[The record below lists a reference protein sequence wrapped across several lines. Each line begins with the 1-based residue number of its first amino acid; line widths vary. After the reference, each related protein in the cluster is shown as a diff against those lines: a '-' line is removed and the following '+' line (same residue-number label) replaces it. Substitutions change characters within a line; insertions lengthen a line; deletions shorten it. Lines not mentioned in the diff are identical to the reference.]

1 MGLCAG
7 MSNGS
12 GSHSGL
18 QSGDSIVTSCS
29 ATVGGPSMV
38 MSIPTNES
46 RYEDDLLDDHV
57 HSSDDYEDHF
67 EGLEVGNDHVPLGDI
82 LEKLEACSDAKS
94 GLIRLHASAENGS
107 PTISATVNVATLD
120 LSDPESIH
128 QHLSQL
134 NDTVLK
140 VSTTCL
146 NLNSVALPLD
156 GYNDNNDN
164 NINNNNPTTNNN
176 NNDNN
181 TDNNNRS
188 VNDNHRNSTSNHTN
202 GNNNNKNSNGNKNE
216 NNNDQINQNNNK
228 ANSDLKN
235 QNFDTC
241 AKEEADDSSSFEN
254 SQYPTST
261 NSRLDSCVDN
271 CPTTTTINNDKNN
284 VTTLLS
290 SLIVSSSPT
299 TIPPTPTTS
308 LLPTSPCPTVTLSSL
323 NPLPPQNQAPQS
335 QTSVDTQSIKSPTVA
350 RRTAS
355 NGKPITQ
362 ICSICSKAFSNAS
375 ALAKH
380 RLTHSEER
388 RYQCNICSKAFKRQ
402 DHLNGHLL
410 THRSTK
416 PFACMAEGCGKSY
429 CDARSLRRHKE
440 NHHSNLKE
448 VSNGPNTLNNQENKT
463 SVSTLKQS
471 EYVGSGSTEENSVE
485 HVSPGPVVKTKGLS
499 PKQFQLIEQLIRDS
513 KASST
518 KAAAT
523 LKPSI
528 SASSDTPSSAKHEAS
543 ITASTIAAK
552 ALAAVQSKAF
562 QLTAMGA
569 VASATP
575 IGEHAQTNPPPV
587 PLPDKPVECA
597 ICQRKFKN
605 IPALNGHM
613 RLHGGYYKKDADG
626 RRIIPQQPIVSQSH
640 STTNNTATSTDT
652 SNTAL
657 TSHLRP
663 LLEEG
668 MKKRKHEDSEKG
680 VITACMGND
689 RLPPEAVKML
699 HQHNNS
705 NQPPLKMPHL
715 STSSST
721 STSQLTIT
729 PATPST
735 PLPNLSFRSL
745 PPPNTSQLL
754 ANLEIKAKERESFTN
769 PVTSGY
775 GDMANEVIS
784 MVTSALNITSSVQ
797 SLATPVSNGPLI
809 FPNRPVPMSS
819 VSNTTASQ
827 LLNLSSNMA
836 TTVVNALSSVKTLNS
851 YGPSLISSPLVQRPP
866 TPPMLRCPTQM
877 LRVDN
882 SLDKTPKVGPEHQA
896 VIPDLLQIEPEDLEC
911 EIMWDPAMGDKVDS
925 HAMQSLLQL
934 ASSSLMPGAS
944 KNEETALKILQ
955 NNGGDVEASLQQLLS
970 FDVLESEPAWSE
982 NEVNT
987 FYESLVHHHKNFSKI
1002 SREIGSKSVKDVVE
1016 FYYLWKNICRDE
1028 SQSFKTI
1035 FSSTLNV
1042 SAQVNGKTGI
1052 QDGEA
1057 THNNNNNSSY
1067 KIPDNPGVCVS

>member
-1 MGLCAG
+1 MTLEMSQFGSELGLGPG
-7 MSNGS
+7 MVNGS
-12 GSHSGL
+12 NSHNSL

-38 MSIPTNES
+38 VSIPTNES

-57 HSSDDYEDHF
+57 HSADDYEDHF

-140 VSTTCL
+140 
-146 NLNSVALPLD
+146 LD
-156 GYNDNNDN
+156 SHVDIG
-164 NINNNNPTTNNN
+164 T
-176 NNDNN
+176 
-181 TDNNNRS
+181 
-188 VNDNHRNSTSNHTN
+188 TSNV
-202 GNNNNKNSNGNKNE
+202 
-216 NNNDQINQNNNK
+216 
-228 ANSDLKN
+228 
-235 QNFDTC
+235 
-241 AKEEADDSSSFEN
+241 SS
-254 SQYPTST
+254 
-261 NSRLDSCVDN
+261 
-271 CPTTTTINNDKNN
+271 
-284 VTTLLS
+284 LLS
-290 SLIVSSSPT
+290 SLIDTSPST
-299 TIPPTPTTS
+299 MPPTPTTN
-308 LLPTSPCPTVTLSSL
+308 LLPTAPCPPVTLSSL
-323 NPLPPQNQAPQS
+323 NPLPPQNQ
-335 QTSVDTQSIKSPTVA
+335 TSPSHPSVNTQSITKSPALA
-350 RRTAS
+350 RRTNS

-416 PFACMAEGCGKSY
+416 PFACMADGCGKSY

-448 VSNGPNTLNNQENKT
+448 LSSGPNAPNNQDNKADASTLN
-463 SVSTLKQS
+463 LS
-471 EYVGSGSTEENSVE
+471 EYEPSGSNEENSLDQ
-485 HVSPGPVVKTKGLS
+485 VSPGPVVKTKGLS

-518 KAAAT
+518 KAAAA

-528 SASSDTPSSAKHEAS
+528 SASSDNPGSAANHEAS
-543 ITASTIAAK
+543 VTASTIAAK

-562 QLTAMGA
+562 QLTAMGS
-569 VASATP
+569 VPSTTP
-575 IGEHAQTNPPPV
+575 IGELAQTNPPSV

-640 STTNNTATSTDT
+640 STTLNNTATTNDNSTP
-652 SNTAL
+652 S

-668 MKKRKHEDSEKG
+668 MKKRKHEDSGKG

-689 RLPPEAVKML
+689 KLPPEAIKML
-699 HQHNNS
+699 HQHNSS
-705 NQPPLKMPHL
+705 NQPPMKIPNL
-715 STSSST
+715 STSTTAST
-721 STSQLTIT
+721 PQLTIT

-754 ANLEIKAKERESFTN
+754 ANLEIKAKERESFAN

-775 GDMANEVIS
+775 GDYPSDVIS
-784 MVTSALNITSSVQ
+784 MVTSASNVATSVQ
-797 SLATPVSNGPLI
+797 SLAVPVSNEKLI
-809 FPNRPVPMSS
+809 FPNRPVPMNS
-819 VSNTTASQ
+819 VSYTSSH

-836 TTVVNALSSVKTLNS
+836 TTVANALSSVMTS
-851 YGPSLISSPLVQRPP
+851 STYGPSLISSPHIQRPP
-866 TPPMLRCPTQM
+866 SPPLFRIPTQM
-877 LRVDN
+877 LRVDTT
-882 SLDKTPKVGPEHQA
+882 LDKTPKVGPEHQA
-896 VIPDLLQIEPEDLEC
+896 DIPDLLHFEPEDLEC
-911 EIMWDPAMGDKVDS
+911 EIMWDPAMGDRVDS

-955 NNGGDVEASLQQLLS
+955 TNGGDVEASLQQLLS
-970 FDVLESEPAWSE
+970 VDVLESESAWSE
-982 NEVNT
+982 SEVNS
-987 FYESLVHHHKNFSKI
+987 FYESLVHHHKNFSRI
-1002 SREIGSKSVKDVVE
+1002 AREIGSKSVKDVVE

-1052 QDGEA
+1052 PDGELS
-1057 THNNNNNSSY
+1057 HNNNDNS
-1067 KIPDNPGVCVS
+1067 